1 MSKKTDVFVIFEDI
15 QEMARVY
22 INGNDCGI
30 IWTPPYTAK
39 ITPYLNTGT
48 NNITVQVINVWNN
61 RIMGDLRNPDKKPYA
76 NTNVKYKFWKNSTL
90 LKSGLIGKAE
100 IFFRDK

>member
-1 MSKKTDVFVIFEDI
+1 MDSLASRLVEFSEIKEI
-15 QEMARVY
+15 ARVF
-22 INGNDCGI
+22 IKNNDYGI
-30 IWTPPYTAK
+30 VRTSPHKAR
-39 ITPYLNTGT
+39 ITPYLKTGSK
-48 NNITVQVINVWNN
+48 IFTVQIINVWNN
-61 RIMGDLRNPDKKPYA
+61 RIVGDLRNPDKKPYA